1 MAKFRKNHLRQE
13 QAATGSFTK
22 FGIFGVVLAMLFFV
36 FNKFSGR
43 AESSDEEINSTEIP
57 IELEPSPNSAHSAST
72 VPDKMLPSL
81 NLGVLIKHEY
91 YAISYSEAHEQA
103 EWVAYEL
110 TRDRLNNNISQRS
123 NNFRPDPEI
132 ATGSAD
138 LYDYKNSGYD
148 RGHMVPAG
156 DMAFS
161 NRSMSETFYM
171 SNMSPQVRNFNG
183 GIWREL
189 EENIRDW
196 GRRFKHLYIVS
207 GPILTDRLTKKI
219 GDNGVSVPKRYF
231 KVILDV
237 SEPELKGIGFIMPNE
252 VSYESIDHY
261 VVSIDEVEAQTGIDF
276 FHKLLDEEMEA
287 ELESQ
292 NNPELWRYSQ
302 KRFQLR
308 VENWNKR

>member
-1 MAKFRKNHLRQE
+1 MAKFRSNHVKSDN
-13 QAATGSFTK
+13 AATGSFAK
-22 FGIFGVVLAMLFFV
+22 FGLFGAIVAVLFLV
-36 FNKFSGR
+36 FNKFSNSGVGEDVPEEEGIEITIEPS
-43 AESSDEEINSTEIP
+43 AEEDKTNSTIN
-57 IELEPSPNSAHSAST
+57 IN
-72 VPDKMLPSL
+72 MLPTQVQGDL
-81 NLGVLIKHEY
+81 VIHEY
-91 YAISYSEAHEQA
+91 YALSYSEEHEQA

-110 TRDRLNNNISQRS
+110 TRDRLNNNISRRKD
-123 NNFRPDPEI
+123 NFRPDPKVK
-132 ATGSAD
+132 TGSAD
-138 LYDYKNSGYD
+138 LYDYKRSGYD

-156 DMAFS
+156 DMGFS

-196 GRRFKHLYIVS
+196 ARRFRHLYIVS

-237 SEPELKGIGFIMPNE
+237 SEPELKGIGYIMPNE
-252 VSYESIDHY
+252 VSYESIDNY
-261 VVSIDEVEAQTGIDF
+261 AVSIDDVEAQTGLDF
-276 FHKLLDEEMEA
+276 FSNLLIEEMER

-292 NNPELWRYSQ
+292 ADPKLWRLSQ
-302 KRFQLR
+302 KRFKMR